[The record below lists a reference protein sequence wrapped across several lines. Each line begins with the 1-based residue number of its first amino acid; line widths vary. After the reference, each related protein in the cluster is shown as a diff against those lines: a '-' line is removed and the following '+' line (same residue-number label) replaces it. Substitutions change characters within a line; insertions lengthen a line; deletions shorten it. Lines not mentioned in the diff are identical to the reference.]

1 MGEDYAGRA
10 DERQGCMTTL
20 LFRLVAPLQSW
31 GVQSHFTIR
40 DTTSE
45 PSKSGVVGVLC
56 AALGIDREDDTALR
70 RVAAAYVGVRAD
82 REGVL
87 KRDYHTAQNILQAHG
102 KGTKETDVSL
112 RWYLADA
119 AFLVGLHSD
128 DRVLLQELYAA
139 LQAPRWPLFLGRK
152 ACVPGEPLFFKD
164 PALALQERPLVEVLN
179 TFPRLRPKR
188 HRDDPDWMRGLVEDP
203 GGEIARQDQ
212 PLSFRK
218 GARQFAMRR
227 MRFEPLGAGEP
238 LPLLNEFK
246 TVPDPEGLEDL

>member
-1 MGEDYAGRA
+1 
-10 DERQGCMTTL
+10 MTTL
-20 LFRLVAPLQSW
+20 LLRLVAPWQSW

-40 DTTSE
+40 DTASE
-45 PSKSGVVGVLC
+45 PSKSGVAGVLC
-56 AALGIDREDDTALR
+56 AASGVDRDDDAKLKR
-70 RVAAAYVGVRAD
+70 IAATHMGVRVD

-87 KRDYHTAQNILQAHG
+87 KRDYHTAQNILKAQG
-102 KGTKETDVSL
+102 GTKETDVSH

-128 DRVLLQELYAA
+128 DRALLEDLYAT

-152 ACVPGEPLFFKD
+152 ACAPGEPLFFKD
-164 PALALQERPLVEVLN
+164 PVLALQEKPLVEALN

-218 GARQFAMRR
+218 GARKFAVRR
-227 MRFEPLGAGEP
+227 MRFERLGAGEP
-238 LPLLNEFK
+238 LPLLNEFAQ
-246 TVPDPEGLEDL
+246 DPKGLQDL

>member
-1 MGEDYAGRA
+1 
-10 DERQGCMTTL
+10 MTTL

-40 DTTSE
+40 DTANE
-45 PSKSGVVGVLC
+45 PSKSGVAGVLC
-56 AALGIDREDDTALR
+56 AALGVDREDDAALR
-70 RVAAAYVGVRAD
+70 RVAAAYMGVRAD
-82 REGVL
+82 REGML
-87 KRDYHTAQNILQAHG
+87 KRDYHSSQNILKAQG
-102 KGTKETDVSL
+102 GTKETDVSL

-128 DRVLLQELYAA
+128 DRALLEELYAA
-139 LQAPRWPLFLGRK
+139 LQAPLWPLFLGRK

-164 PALALQERPLVEVLN
+164 RALALQEKPLVEALN

-188 HRDDPDWMRGLVEDP
+188 HRDDPDWMRGLVEHP

-218 GARQFAMRR
+218 GARQFAVRR
-227 MRFEPLGAGEP
+227 IRFERLGAGES
-238 LPLLNEFK
+238 LPLLNEFAQ
-246 TVPDPEGLEDL
+246 DL

>member
-1 MGEDYAGRA
+1 
-10 DERQGCMTTL
+10 MTTL

-40 DTTSE
+40 DTASE

-56 AALGIDREDDTALR
+56 AALGIDREDDAALR
-70 RVAAAYVGVRAD
+70 RVAAAQAGVRVD

-87 KRDYHTAQNILQAHG
+87 KRDYHTAQNILKAQG
-102 KGTKETDVSL
+102 GTKETDVSH

-128 DRVLLQELYAA
+128 DRALLEDLYAA

-164 PALALQERPLVEVLN
+164 PALALQENLLVEVLN

-203 GGEIARQDQ
+203 SGEIARQDQ

-218 GARQFAMRR
+218 GARQFAVRR
-227 MRFEPLGAGEP
+227 MRFERLGAGEP
-238 LPLLNEFK
+238 LPLLNEFSQ
-246 TVPDPEGLEDL
+246 DPKGLQDL

>member
-1 MGEDYAGRA
+1 
-10 DERQGCMTTL
+10 MTTL

-40 DTTSE
+40 DTASE

-56 AALGIDREDDTALR
+56 AALGIDREEDAALR
-70 RVAAAYVGVRAD
+70 RVAAAHVGVRVD

-87 KRDYHTAQNILQAHG
+87 KRDYHTAQNILKAQG
-102 KGTKETDVSL
+102 GTKETDVSH

-128 DRVLLQELYAA
+128 DRALLEDLYAA

-164 PALALQERPLVEVLN
+164 PTLALQENLLVEVLN

-203 GGEIARQDQ
+203 SGEIARQDQ

-218 GARQFAMRR
+218 GARQFAVRR
-227 MRFEPLGAGEP
+227 MRFERLGAGEP
-238 LPLLNEFK
+238 LPLLNEFSQ
-246 TVPDPEGLEDL
+246 DPKGLEDL

>member
-1 MGEDYAGRA
+1 
-10 DERQGCMTTL
+10 MTTL

-40 DTTSE
+40 DTASE

-56 AALGIDREDDTALR
+56 AALGIDREDDAALR
-70 RVAAAYVGVRAD
+70 RVAAAHVGVRVD

-87 KRDYHTAQNILQAHG
+87 KRDYHTAQNILKAQG
-102 KGTKETDVSL
+102 GTKETDVSH

-128 DRVLLQELYAA
+128 DRALLEDLYAA

-164 PALALQERPLVEVLN
+164 PALALQENLLVEVLN

-203 GGEIARQDQ
+203 SGEIARQDQ

-218 GARQFAMRR
+218 GARQFAVRR
-227 MRFEPLGAGEP
+227 MRFKRLGAGES
-238 LPLLNEFK
+238 LPLLNEFAQ
-246 TVPDPEGLEDL
+246 DPKGLQDL

>member
-1 MGEDYAGRA
+1 
-10 DERQGCMTTL
+10 MTTL

-40 DTTSE
+40 DTASE
-45 PSKSGVVGVLC
+45 PSKSGVAGVLC
-56 AALGIDREDDTALR
+56 AALGIDREDDAALR
-70 RVAAAYVGVRAD
+70 RVAAAHVGVRVD

-87 KRDYHTAQNILQAHG
+87 KRDYHTAQNILKAQG
-102 KGTKETDVSL
+102 GTKETDVSL

-119 AFLVGLHSD
+119 AFLVGLHSN
-128 DRVLLQELYAA
+128 DRALLEELYAA

-164 PALALQERPLVEVLN
+164 PALALQENLLVEVLN

-218 GARQFAMRR
+218 GARQFAVRR
-227 MRFEPLGAGEP
+227 MRFERLGAGES
-238 LPLLNEFK
+238 LPLLNEFAQ
-246 TVPDPEGLEDL
+246 DPKGLQDL

>member
-1 MGEDYAGRA
+1 
-10 DERQGCMTTL
+10 MTTL
-20 LFRLVAPLQSW
+20 LFRLIAPLQSW

-40 DTTSE
+40 DTASE
-45 PSKSGVVGVLC
+45 PSKSGVMGVLC
-56 AALGIDREDDTALR
+56 AALGIDRVDDADLLPIAALCM
-70 RVAAAYVGVRAD
+70 GVRVD

-87 KRDYHTAQNILQAHG
+87 KRDYHTAQNILKAQG
-102 KGTKETDVSL
+102 GIKETDISE
-112 RWYLADA
+112 RFYLADA
-119 AFLVGLHSD
+119 AFLVGLESEH
-128 DRVLLQELYAA
+128 RALLEELYAA

-152 ACVPGEPLFFKD
+152 ACVPGEPLFFKN
-164 PALALQERPLVEVLN
+164 PALALQEKPLVEALN

-218 GARQFAMRR
+218 GARRFAVRR
-227 MRFEPLGAGEP
+227 MRFERLGVGEP

-246 TVPDPEGLEDL
+246 AIPNPKGLEHL

>member
-1 MGEDYAGRA
+1 
-10 DERQGCMTTL
+10 MTTL

-40 DTTSE
+40 DTASE

-56 AALGIDREDDTALR
+56 AALGIDREDDAALR
-70 RVAAAYVGVRAD
+70 RVAAAQAGVRVD

-87 KRDYHTAQNILQAHG
+87 KRDYHTAQNILKAQG
-102 KGTKETDVSL
+102 GTKETDVSH

-128 DRVLLQELYAA
+128 DRALLEDLYAA

-164 PALALQERPLVEVLN
+164 PALALQENLLVEVLN

-218 GARQFAMRR
+218 GARQFAVRR
-227 MRFEPLGAGEP
+227 MRFKRLGAGES
-238 LPLLNEFK
+238 LPLLNEFAQ
-246 TVPDPEGLEDL
+246 DPKGLQDL